1 MLEGPLVPKI
11 IAFSIPL
18 MISNLLQVLY
28 SAADMV
34 VVARSGVV
42 GAVGAIGTTNTPI
55 NLIISIFIGF
65 SIGVNVLVARY
76 LGRGYKNRVSSA
88 VHTSLLAGF
97 LFGLLG
103 GAVGY
108 VFSPMIMAAL
118 GDEGA
123 VLDMAV
129 KYCRIRF
136 LGIPFLA
143 LTNFQIAVFRSKGN
157 STTPLA
163 VLTASGLLNVLLNLL
178 LVLGFGLDV
187 DGVAWATVASNVF
200 SAGLLMFLLSKD
212 EGPCRFSFA
221 KIKMNWHVLKRIL
234 QIGVPAGFQAALY
247 TVSNMLIMSSI
258 LAVNN
263 RLCPGGSAI
272 IDGHSAATSIGSLVT
287 TCGEALTL
295 SYVSFT
301 SQHCGARKYERLGK
315 FIGIAYLCTAVFTVV
330 ASGLLLLVRD
340 PLLSLYI
347 TDPVAFQTAH
357 TRMNLMVTTYVFCA
371 EMNCGAQILRGM
383 GKSTTSAMITL
394 ICTCLL
400 RVVWIY
406 TIFAHYQSLVSI
418 YLSYPVSWFLAAIA
432 QGVGVVLCYKAL
444 VKKTEQQAIV
454 EI

>member
-11 IAFSIPL
+11 IAFSVPL

-28 SAADMV
+28 SAADMI
-34 VVARSGVV
+34 VVAQSGVE
-42 GAVGAIGTTNTPI
+42 GAVGAIGTTGTPI
-55 NLIISIFIGF
+55 NLIINIFIGF

-76 LGRGYKNRVSSA
+76 LGRGYKSRVSSA

-97 LFGLLG
+97 LFGLIG

-108 VFSPMIMAAL
+108 LFSPAIMAAL

-129 KYCRIRF
+129 RYCRIRF

-163 VLTASGLLNVLLNLL
+163 VLTASGILNVLLNLL
-178 LVLGFGLDV
+178 LVLVFGMDV

-200 SAGLLMFLLSKD
+200 SAGLLMYLLSQD

-221 KIKMNWHVLKRIL
+221 QLRMNWHVLGEIL
-234 QIGVPAGFQAALY
+234 KIGVPAGLQAALY
-247 TVSNMLIMSSI
+247 TISNMLIMSSI

-272 IDGHSAATSIGSLVT
+272 IDGHSAASSIGSFVT
-287 TCGEALTL
+287 TCGDALVL

-315 FIGIAYLCTAVFTVV
+315 FIGTAYLCAAVFSLV
-330 ASGLLLLVRD
+330 ASALILLVRD

-347 TDPVAFQTAH
+347 SDPMAFEAAH
-357 TRMNLMVTTYVFCA
+357 IRMNIMVTTYVFCTG
-371 EMNCGAQILRGM
+371 MNCGAQILRGM
-383 GKSTTSAMITL
+383 GKSATSAMITL
-394 ICTCLL
+394 VCTCLL

-406 TIFAHYQSLVSI
+406 TVFAHYQTLESI
-418 YLSYPVSWFLAAIA
+418 YLSYPLSWLLAAIV
-432 QGVGVVLCYKAL
+432 QGIGVALCYKAM
-444 VKKTEQQAIV
+444 VQKAAQPVIADT
-454 EI
+454 

>member
-28 SAADMV
+28 SAADMI
-34 VVARSGVV
+34 VVARSGAT
-42 GAVGAIGTTNTPI
+42 GAVGAIGTTTMPI

-97 LFGLLG
+97 LFGILG

-108 VFSPMIMAAL
+108 LFSPSVMAAL

-123 VLDMAV
+123 VLEMAV

-163 VLTASGLLNVLLNLL
+163 VLAASGLLNVLLNLL
-178 LVLGFGLDV
+178 LVLVFGMDV
-187 DGVAWATVASNVF
+187 DGVAWATVAANVF
-200 SAGLLMFLLSKD
+200 SAGLLMLLLSKD
-212 EGPCRFSFA
+212 DGPCRFSFA
-221 KIKMNWHVLKRIL
+221 KVKMNWHVLGRIL
-234 QIGVPAGFQAALY
+234 QIGVPAGCQAALY
-247 TVSNMLIMSSI
+247 TISNLLILSSI

-272 IDGHSAATSIGSLVT
+272 IDGHSAATSIGSFVT
-287 TCGEALTL
+287 TCGDALTL

-301 SQHCGARKYERLGK
+301 SQHCGARKFERLGT
-315 FIGIAYLCTAVFTVV
+315 FIRTAYACAAVFSIV
-330 ASGLLLLVRD
+330 ASALILLVRD

-347 TDPVAFQTAH
+347 TDPMAFTAAH
-357 TRMNLMVTTYVFCA
+357 TRMNIMVTTYVFCMA
-371 EMNCGAQILRGM
+371 MNCGAQIMRGM
-383 GKSTTSAMITL
+383 GKSTTSALITL

-406 TIFAHYQSLVSI
+406 TVFAHYRSLESI
-418 YLSYPVSWFLAAIA
+418 YLSYPVSWFLAAIV
-432 QGVGVVLCYKAL
+432 QGVGVWLCYKAL
-444 VKKTEQQAIV
+444 VKKSEQQAIV